1 MKDFIKHIIENGVKF
16 IVIGSYSKLWNKIGT
31 TYPKDLD
38 LWIEPNKVNFK
49 FFLKEYKINLNTG
62 QIGQIKIGTI
72 KINIFTNATGLDF
85 HKSYEMANDRLVESK
100 HSLKYL
106 CKKDYLR
113 NIKLT
118 NTKWDF

>member
-1 MKDFIKHIIENGVKF
+1 MNLEKVILQYHTNEIRHITIDMIAYLLVPRRDG
-16 IVIGSYSKLWNKIGT
+16 
-31 TYPKDLD
+31 D
-38 LWIEPNKVNFK
+38 
-49 FFLKEYKINLNTG
+49 LKEYKINLNTG